1 MLNIIMAFAAGAAL
15 SAIVGMFEKGRIYR
29 EAGTLLLSAKKA
41 LEEAEENKRK
51 DEKYIRTLRAE
62 IRELTRV
69 SDSVKH

>member
-1 MLNIIMAFAAGAAL
+1 MLNIIMAFAAGVAVSAL
-15 SAIVGMFEKGRIYR
+15 VGMFEKSRIYR

-62 IRELTRV
+62 IRELTTV
-69 SDSVKH
+69 SKYTDH